1 LSLIEAFLGVAATY
15 PERPAIVHNGQAIRY
30 AEMAQAAWAVADLV
44 GPSPGAVG
52 VPATH
57 SPGTIATMLG
67 IWLAGGTYCPVD
79 PAFPAQRRQTML
91 TAAGCRTVFDP
102 ADVPWYTRTTR
113 TPPAQL
119 AAIDAERP
127 AYTLFTSGSTGQPKP
142 VVTPRRA
149 IATTVASL
157 RDLFDLSV
165 HDRVLQFA
173 SLNWD
178 TCFEEILPT
187 LTVGACLVMNDEAYT
202 GSFPRFLRLIERESI
217 TTLDLPTAFWH
228 ELVHY
233 LVEDRFAL
241 PPSLRLVIIGGEAA
255 SPARLADWAAL
266 DTSHIRLL
274 NTYGCTETTLIT
286 HAGDLCGPLA
296 KGFSESLSQV
306 PIGWPLPHVIQ
317 RISEDGE
324 LTIGGPCLALGYRG
338 LPEATEHRF
347 TTVDGVRFF
356 RTGDRVEADPDGML
370 VHHGRLDNEIKI
382 RGIRVNPAEV
392 EVHLA
397 AHPSVGAVA
406 VAAVSVANHAA
417 LGAFVV
423 PRPHADRSTLDGELR
438 SFLADRVPRHLVP
451 SRISIVDELPH
462 TPSGKIDRE
471 FMRRQF
477 S

>member
-1 LSLIEAFLGVAATY
+1 LSLIEVFLEAAETY
-15 PERPAIVHNGQAIRY
+15 PERTAIDHNGRSIRY
-30 AEMAQAAWAVADLV
+30 AELAQAVWAVADLL
-44 GPSPGAVG
+44 GPSPGTVS
-52 VPATH
+52 VPVTY

-67 IWLAGGTYCPVD
+67 IWVAGGTYCPVD
-79 PAFPAQRRQTML
+79 PAFPAQRQQTML

-102 ADVPWYTRTTR
+102 ADVPWHAADTRIPR
-113 TPPAQL
+113 RPL
-119 AAIDAERP
+119 AAVDVERP
-127 AYTLFTSGSTGQPKP
+127 AYILFTSGSTGQPKP

-187 LTVGACLVMNDEAYT
+187 LTVGACLDMNDEAHT
-202 GSFPRFLRLIERESI
+202 GSFPRFLRLVERQAI

-241 PPSLRLVIIGGEAA
+241 PPDLRLVIIGGEAA

-286 HAGDLCGPLA
+286 HAGDLCGPQA
-296 KGFSESLSQV
+296 KGLPDSHAQV
-306 PIGWPLPHVIQ
+306 PIGWPLPHVLQ
-317 RISEDGE
+317 HISEEGE
-324 LTIGGPCLALGYRG
+324 LTVGGPCLALGYRG
-338 LPEATEHRF
+338 LPEATEQRF
-347 TTVDGVRFF
+347 TTVGGVRFF
-356 RTGDRVEADPDGML
+356 RTGDRVEAEPDGML
-370 VHHGRLDNEIKI
+370 IHYGRLDSEIKI

-397 AHPSVGAVA
+397 AHPSVAAVA
-406 VAAVSVANHAA
+406 VAGVTVADHVA
-417 LGAFVV
+417 LAAFVV
-423 PRPHADRSTLDGELR
+423 PRPHADPAALAAELR
-438 SFLADRVPRHLVP
+438 AFLENRVPRHLVP
-451 SRISIVDELPH
+451 SRISIVDELAH
-462 TPSGKIDRE
+462 TATGKIDRE
-471 FMRRQF
+471 FMRRQQ